1 MVTHACDPSTW
12 ELEAEESEFMVSF
25 HYVKPYSKEKPGG
38 RTRVWLIERLFT
50 WNKKYPVNGVKSY
63 DTDKHIQSHAV
74 PDNDMGTP

>member
-1 MVTHACDPSTW
+1 MPVIPALGNWRLKSR
-12 ELEAEESEFMVSF
+12 EFMVSF
-25 HYVKPYSKEKPGG
+25 HYVKPYSKEKPGR

-50 WNKKYPVNGVKSY
+50 CNKKYPTNGVKFY

>member
-12 ELEAEESEFMVSF
+12 ELEAEESGVNGQLP
-25 HYVKPYSKEKPGG
+25 HVKPYSKEKPG

-50 WNKKYPVNGVKSY
+50 CNKKYPINGVKFY